1 MLLYVNI
8 PLTNMSNLEKQKEV
22 LFGHWRRADIVG
34 ENVLEAFEKIPREE
48 FVLPEYRDD
57 AYEDRPLPIPS
68 GQTIS
73 QPTTVALMTEALDVE
88 EGNIVL
94 EVGAGSGYQAAILSK
109 LVGSGHVYTTE
120 IIPELVEFAKKNL
133 EKLGIDNVT
142 VVQADGSVGLPSYAP
157 YDRIIVTAAAPS
169 LPDKLVIQLKENG
182 IIVIPVGS
190 VYDQEMLKVVK
201 SDEGLK
207 TTKLGNFMFVKLKGE
222 MGWD

>member
-1 MLLYVNI
+1 
-8 PLTNMSNLEKQKEV
+8 MSKLEKEKEV
-22 LFGHWRRADIVG
+22 LFGHWRRADIIG
-34 ENVLEAFEKIPREE
+34 ENVLEAFEKTPREE
-48 FVLPEYRDD
+48 FVLPEYREE

-109 LVGSGHVYTTE
+109 LVGPGHVYTTE
-120 IIPELVEFAKKNL
+120 IIPELVEFARKNL
-133 EKLGIDNVT
+133 EKLKIDNVT
-142 VVQADGSVGLPSYAP
+142 VIHADGSVGLPAYAP

-169 LPDKLVIQLKENG
+169 VPDRLIIQLKENG
-182 IIVIPVGS
+182 ILIIPVGS
-190 VYDQEMLKVVK
+190 VYDQEMFKIVK
-201 SDEGLK
+201 SDEGLQK
-207 TTKLGNFMFVKLKGE
+207 TSLGNFMFVKLKGE